1 MERRVPSDLRPG
13 LLFDVDG
20 TLFDTNYLHTMA
32 WSRAFVDAG
41 EWAPMNAIH
50 RLVGMGSDQ
59 LVVELLGHESPEAVA
74 ARPRR
79 YQELIGGARPFP
91 GGADLLG
98 ACHRKGLAVVIAS
111 SAAADELHALLERLG
126 AAEAID
132 ASTSADDVE
141 ASKPDPEVFLKAMEV
156 GKVDPKK
163 ALAVGDSIW
172 DIQAARAAHV
182 GCVAVETGG
191 YSAHELR
198 EEGALQVYRD
208 VQELLDQF
216 ATSPIAS
223 LLR

>member
-1 MERRVPSDLRPG
+1 VPTDPQPG
-13 LLFDVDG
+13 VLFDVDG
-20 TLFDTNYLHTMA
+20 TLFDTNYLHALA

-41 EWAPMNAIH
+41 EWVPMNAIH

-79 YQELIGGARPFP
+79 YRELIEEARAFP
-91 GGADLLG
+91 GAADLLR
-98 ACHRKGLAVVIAS
+98 ACHEKGLVVVIAS
-111 SAAADELHALLERLG
+111 SAAADELGVLLERLN

-132 ASTSADDVE
+132 ATTSADDVG
-141 ASKPDPEVFLKAMEV
+141 ASKPDPEIFRKAMEV
-156 GKVDPKK
+156 GAVDPKV

-172 DIQAARAAHV
+172 DIQAARAARI

-198 EEGALQVYRD
+198 EDGALQVYRD
-208 VQELLDQF
+208 VRELLDQF
-216 ATSPIAS
+216 ATSPLAG